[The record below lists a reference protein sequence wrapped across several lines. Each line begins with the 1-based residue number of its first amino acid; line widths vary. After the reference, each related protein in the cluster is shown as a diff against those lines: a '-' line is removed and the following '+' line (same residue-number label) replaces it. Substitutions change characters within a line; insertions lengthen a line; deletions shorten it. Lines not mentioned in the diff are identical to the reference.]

1 MYARVNAEA
10 VLIDCLAQR
19 PIWAARAL
27 ETVAPQ
33 PKLNERNKIDVDPR
47 LAQIQIGKGRRARR
61 KRFIRRLRQQLTLIR
76 LRPREEFERAA
87 LDRCSFCWFYP
98 EFF

>member
-33 PKLNERNKIDVDPR
+33 PKLNERNKIDVDLPPCANPR
-47 LAQIQIGKGRRARR
+47 S
-61 KRFIRRLRQQLTLIR
+61 
-76 LRPREEFERAA
+76 ERDVVPVASA
-87 LDRCSFCWFYP
+87 LFDASGNS
-98 EFF
+98 

>member
-33 PKLNERNKIDVDPR
+33 PKLNERNKIDVDLPPCANPDR
-47 LAQIQIGKGRRARR
+47 KGTSCPS
-61 KRFIRRLRQQLTLIR
+61 Q
-76 LRPREEFERAA
+76 A
-87 LDRCSFCWFYP
+87 LYSTPQATADLNKVKASGGVRTGCP
-98 EFF
+98 